1 MNFNLIPSLL
11 LTPGAIVEVDGS
23 RAKSGPG
30 LFPYRALLVGQ
41 KIAAGSATA
50 NTVHL
55 VSSADDVVAL
65 AGRGSQLHRMA
76 LAWFAANK
84 STEVFIGVLEDN
96 GAGVAATK
104 TITVTGPSTAA
115 GTISLYIGG
124 NLVQV
129 AVTSGQ
135 SADSIAAA
143 IDAAIDAATDLP
155 VTSNASTNVVT
166 LTAKN
171 AGAVGQELDVR
182 VNYVQGQALPAGV
195 SLAFAA
201 VVSGVTNPVLT
212 SLITA
217 LGDTRYHVIAHPYTD
232 ATSLTALENELSDR
246 MGPLRAIEGQAITAK
261 HDSYANM
268 ITLGGT
274 RNSAHSTILRTDDS
288 PTPPA
293 EYAAHVAGVVALYA
307 ENEAGARPF
316 QTLPLPYIKAPAP
329 ADRDTAAQRRLL
341 LAAGIATCKVGAG
354 DMVQIERLVTTY
366 KTNAAG
372 SADSTFRDA
381 NTLFQLMYA
390 RENFRTKISAYSRH
404 KLGGDSTAYPAGEAI
419 MTPSLGRAIAV
430 SWFKDMSESSPVV
443 FDPSALGQFK
453 ADLVV
458 ELDATDQNRM
468 NFLLPPNLINML
480 IVSAAQIQFR
490 E

>member
-1 MNFNLIPSLL
+1 MNFNLIPSLM

-30 LFPYRALLVGQ
+30 LFPYRALLIGQ
-41 KIAAGSATA
+41 KIAAGSAVA
-50 NTVHL
+50 NSVHL
-55 VSSADDVVAL
+55 VSSADEVVAL

-76 LAWFAANK
+76 IAWFAANK
-84 STEVFIGVLEDN
+84 STEVRIGVLEDN
-96 GAGVAATK
+96 GSGVAATK
-104 TITVTGPSTAA
+104 TITVTGPATAA
-115 GTISLYIGG
+115 GTISLYVGG

-129 AVTSGQ
+129 AVTSGM
-135 SADSIAAA
+135 SADNIAAA
-143 IDAAIDAATDLP
+143 IEAACDAATDLP
-155 VTSNASTNVVT
+155 VLASVSTNVVT

-182 VNYVQGQALPAGV
+182 ANYVQGQALPAGV
-195 SLAFAA
+195 GLAFAA
-201 VVSGVTNPVLT
+201 VTSGATNPVLT

-217 LGDTRYHVIAHPYTD
+217 LGDTRFHVIAHPYTD
-232 ATSLTALENELSDR
+232 ATSLTAIENELADR

-261 HDSYANM
+261 SDTYANL

-274 RNSAHSTILRTDDS
+274 RNSAFSSIFPTNNS

-293 EYAAHVAGVVALYA
+293 EQAAHIAALIALYA

-316 QTLPLPYIKAPAP
+316 QTIPCPYIKAPAE
-329 ADRDTAAQRRLL
+329 ADRFTSAQRRALL
-341 LAAGIATCKVGAG
+341 LAGIATTKVGAG
-354 DMVQIERLVTTY
+354 DMVQIERVVTTY

-372 SADSTFRDA
+372 SADTTFRDA
-381 NTLFQLMYA
+381 NTLFKLMYA

-443 FDPSALGQFK
+443 FDPSALDQFK
-453 ADLVV
+453 RDLVV
-458 ELDATDQNRM
+458 ELDATDPNRM
-468 NFLLPPNLINML
+468 NFGLPPNLINML